1 MFCGIVADA
10 VPHTKVY
17 EDDTPY
23 AFRDIYPGS
32 DSHLPMTPHT
42 AQQGPG
48 GDSNRR
54 PAGAEWGRLPCE
66 TR

>member
-1 MFCGIVADA
+1 M
-10 VPHTKVY
+10 Y